1 MKNTKFITE
10 GAALLAIYAMLLLI
24 SMYVPI
30 LGTVVTFALP
40 LPFILLT
47 IRYRLSNAFIVFT
60 AALFITVI
68 VSQPMNLV
76 KTTMFGLI
84 GIVLGYMYK
93 KRKKP
98 VETLMAGTLVYL
110 IGIMLIYVASIKF
123 FNIDLMKQMQ
133 NMFNESMAQ
142 SEKIVTAAGMPISKE
157 QKELFTQF
165 NDVLQ
170 TLFPSLLVMVS
181 VCFSWIT
188 VMISGSV
195 LRKLKHDVIP
205 WPKFKD
211 IQLPKSIVWYY
222 VIFILLSTF
231 IKVEPTSYLHMVFSN
246 LYVIFALLL
255 VLQGLTFI
263 AFIAHSKGFT
273 KGVPI
278 ISFIVCMFIPMMFPL
293 VTIFIVCM
301 FIPMMFPL
309 VTILGIIDLGISL
322 RSKIGE

>member
-30 LGTVVTFALP
+30 LGAVVTFALP

-47 IRYRLSNAFIVFT
+47 IRYKLSSAFVIFT

-93 KRKKP
+93 KQKKP
-98 VETLMAGTLVYL
+98 VEILMAGTLAYL
-110 IGIMLIYVASIKF
+110 IGLMLIYVASIKF

-133 NMFNESMAQ
+133 NMFNESMTQ

-157 QKELFTQF
+157 QKELFAQF

-188 VMISGSV
+188 VMISSSV
-195 LRKLKHDVIP
+195 LRKIKHGVIP

-263 AFIAHSKGFT
+263 AFLAHSKGFT

-278 ISFIVCMFIPMMFPL
+278 ISFIACMFIPML
-293 VTIFIVCM
+293 
-301 FIPMMFPL
+301 FPL

-322 RSKIGE
+322 RSKIGG

>member
-10 GAALLAIYAMLLLI
+10 GAALLAIYAILLLI

-30 LGTVVTFALP
+30 LGAVVTFVLP
-40 LPFILLT
+40 FPFILLT
-47 IRYRLSNAFIVFT
+47 IRYKLSSAFVIFT

-84 GIVLGYMYK
+84 GIVLGDMYK
-93 KRKKP
+93 KQKKP
-98 VETLMAGTLVYL
+98 VEILMAGTLAYL

-133 NMFNESMAQ
+133 NMFNESMTQ

-157 QKELFTQF
+157 QKELFAQF

-263 AFIAHSKGFT
+263 AFLAHSKGFT

-278 ISFIVCMFIPMMFPL
+278 ISFIACMFIPML
-293 VTIFIVCM
+293 
-301 FIPMMFPL
+301 FPL

-322 RSKIGE
+322 RSKIGG

>member
-47 IRYRLSNAFIVFT
+47 IRYRLSNAFVIFT

-93 KRKKP
+93 KQKKP
-98 VETLMAGTLVYL
+98 VEILMAGTLAYL

-123 FNIDLMKQMQ
+123 FNIDLMKKMQ
-133 NMFNESMAQ
+133 NMLNESMAQ

-157 QKELFTQF
+157 QKELFAQF

-263 AFIAHSKGFT
+263 AFLAHSKGFT

-278 ISFIVCMFIPMMFPL
+278 ISFIVCMFIPML
-293 VTIFIVCM
+293 
-301 FIPMMFPL
+301 FPL

-322 RSKIGE
+322 RSKIGG

>member
-30 LGTVVTFALP
+30 LGAVVTFALP

-47 IRYRLSNAFIVFT
+47 IRYKLSSAFVIFT

-93 KRKKP
+93 KQKKP
-98 VETLMAGTLVYL
+98 VEILMAGTLAYL

-133 NMFNESMAQ
+133 NMFNESMTQ

-157 QKELFTQF
+157 QKELFAQF

-246 LYVIFALLL
+246 LYVIFTLLL

-263 AFIAHSKGFT
+263 AFLAHSKGFT

-278 ISFIVCMFIPMMFPL
+278 ISFIACMFIPML
-293 VTIFIVCM
+293 
-301 FIPMMFPL
+301 FPL

-322 RSKIGE
+322 RSKIGG

>member
-1 MKNTKFITE
+1 MRNTKFITE

-47 IRYRLSNAFIVFT
+47 IRYKISNAFVIFT

-84 GIVLGYMYK
+84 GIVLGHMYK
-93 KRKKP
+93 KQKKP
-98 VETLMAGTLVYL
+98 VEILMAGTLAYL

-157 QKELFTQF
+157 QKELFAQF

-211 IQLPKSIVWYY
+211 IQIPKSIVWYY
-222 VIFILLSTF
+222 VVFILLSTF

-263 AFIAHSKGFT
+263 AFLAHSKGFT

-278 ISFIVCMFIPMMFPL
+278 ISFIACMFIPML
-293 VTIFIVCM
+293 
-301 FIPMMFPL
+301 FPL

-322 RSKIGE
+322 RSKIGG

>member
-1 MKNTKFITE
+1 MMKNTKFITE

-47 IRYRLSNAFIVFT
+47 IRYRLSNAFVIFT

-98 VETLMAGTLVYL
+98 VEILMAGTLAYL

-142 SEKIVTAAGMPISKE
+142 SEKIVNAAGMPISEE

-195 LRKLKHDVIP
+195 LRKLKHDVMP

-263 AFIAHSKGFT
+263 TFIAHSKGFT

-278 ISFIVCMFIPMMFPL
+278 ISFIACMFIPML
-293 VTIFIVCM
+293 
-301 FIPMMFPL
+301 FPL

-322 RSKIGE
+322 RSKIGG

>member
-30 LGTVVTFALP
+30 LGAVVTFALP

-47 IRYRLSNAFIVFT
+47 IRYRLSNTFVIFT

-93 KRKKP
+93 KRKRP
-98 VETLMAGTLVYL
+98 VEILMAGTLAYL

-142 SEKIVTAAGMPISKE
+142 SEKIVNAAGMPISKE
-157 QKELFTQF
+157 QKELFSQF

-181 VCFSWIT
+181 VCLSWIT

-211 IQLPKSIVWYY
+211 IQIPKSIVWYY

-278 ISFIVCMFIPMMFPL
+278 ISFIVCMFIPML
-293 VTIFIVCM
+293 
-301 FIPMMFPL
+301 FPL

-322 RSKIGE
+322 RSKIGG

>member
-30 LGTVVTFALP
+30 LGTVVTFVLP

-47 IRYRLSNAFIVFT
+47 IRYRLSNAFVIFT

-93 KRKKP
+93 KQKRP
-98 VETLMAGTLVYL
+98 VEILMAGTLAYL

-123 FNIDLMKQMQ
+123 FDIDLMKQMQ

-142 SEKIVTAAGMPISKE
+142 SEKIVNAAGMPISKE
-157 QKELFTQF
+157 QKDLFSQF

-195 LRKLKHDVIP
+195 LRKLKHDVTP

-278 ISFIVCMFIPMMFPL
+278 ISFIVCMFIPML
-293 VTIFIVCM
+293 
-301 FIPMMFPL
+301 FPL

-322 RSKIGE
+322 RSKIGG

>member
-1 MKNTKFITE
+1 VKQTKFITE
-10 GAALLAIYAMLLLI
+10 GAALLAIYAILLLI

-47 IRYRLSNAFIVFT
+47 IRHKLSNVLVVFV
-60 AALFITVI
+60 AALFVTII

-76 KTTMFGLI
+76 KTIMFGLI

-93 KRKKP
+93 TRKKP
-98 VETLMAGTLVYL
+98 VEILIAGTLAYL
-110 IGIMLIYVASIKF
+110 IGFVLIYVASIKF
-123 FNIDLMKQMQ
+123 FNIDIMKQMQ
-133 NMFNESMAQ
+133 SMFSESMVQ
-142 SEKIVTAAGMPISKE
+142 SEKIVSAIGMPISKE
-157 QKELFTQF
+157 QKELLTQM
-165 NDVLQ
+165 NDILQ
-170 TLFPSLLVMVS
+170 SLFPSILVLVS

-188 VMISGSV
+188 VIISGSV
-195 LRKLKHDVIP
+195 LKKLKHDIIP

-222 VIFILLSTF
+222 VIFILLATF

-246 LYVIFALLL
+246 LYVIFTLLL

-263 AFIAHSKGFT
+263 SFLAYRKGFT

-278 ISFIVCMFIPMMFPL
+278 ISFIVCMFIPML
-293 VTIFIVCM
+293 
-301 FIPMMFPL
+301 FPL

>member
-47 IRYRLSNAFIVFT
+47 IRYRLSNAFVIFT

-76 KTTMFGLI
+76 KTIMFGLI

-93 KRKKP
+93 KQKKP
-98 VETLMAGTLVYL
+98 VEILMAGTLAYL

-133 NMFNESMAQ
+133 NMLNESMAQ

-157 QKELFTQF
+157 QKELFAQF

-211 IQLPKSIVWYY
+211 IRLPKSTVWYY

-246 LYVIFALLL
+246 LYVIFTLLL

-263 AFIAHSKGFT
+263 AFLAHSKGFT

-278 ISFIVCMFIPMMFPL
+278 ISFIVCMFIPML
-293 VTIFIVCM
+293 
-301 FIPMMFPL
+301 FPL

-322 RSKIGE
+322 RSKIGG

>member
-1 MKNTKFITE
+1 MKQTKFITE
-10 GAALLAIYAMLLLI
+10 GAALLVIYAILLLI

-47 IRYRLSNAFIVFT
+47 IRHKLSNVLVIFV
-60 AALFITVI
+60 AALFVTII

-76 KTTMFGLI
+76 KTIMFGLI

-93 KRKKP
+93 TRKKP
-98 VETLMAGTLVYL
+98 VEILIAGTLAYL
-110 IGIMLIYVASIKF
+110 IGFVLIYVASIKF
-123 FNIDLMKQMQ
+123 FNIDIMKQMQ
-133 NMFNESMAQ
+133 SVFSESMVQ
-142 SEKIVTAAGMPISKE
+142 SEKIVSAIGMPISKE
-157 QKELFTQF
+157 QKELLTQM
-165 NDVLQ
+165 NDILQ
-170 TLFPSLLVMVS
+170 SLFPSILVLVS

-188 VMISGSV
+188 VIISGSV
-195 LRKLKHDVIP
+195 LKKLKHDIIP

-211 IQLPKSIVWYY
+211 LQLPKSIVWYY
-222 VIFILLSTF
+222 VIFILLATF
-231 IKVEPTSYLHMVFSN
+231 IKVDPTSYLHMVFSN

-263 AFIAHSKGFT
+263 SFLAYRKGFT
-273 KGVPI
+273 EGVPI
-278 ISFIVCMFIPMMFPL
+278 ISFIVCMFIPML
-293 VTIFIVCM
+293 
-301 FIPMMFPL
+301 FPL

>member
-98 VETLMAGTLVYL
+98 VETLMAGTLAYL

-142 SEKIVTAAGMPISKE
+142 SEKIVNAAGMPISKE
-157 QKELFTQF
+157 QKELFAQF

-293 VTIFIVCM
+293 VTI
-301 FIPMMFPL
+301 
-309 VTILGIIDLGISL
+309 LGIIDLGISL

>member
-1 MKNTKFITE
+1 MMKNTKFITE

-30 LGTVVTFALP
+30 LGAVVTFALP

-47 IRYRLSNAFIVFT
+47 IRYKLSSAFVIFT

-93 KRKKP
+93 KQKKP
-98 VETLMAGTLVYL
+98 VEILMAGTLAYL

-133 NMFNESMAQ
+133 NMFNESMTQ

-157 QKELFTQF
+157 QKELFVQF

-170 TLFPSLLVMVS
+170 TLLPSLLVMVS

-263 AFIAHSKGFT
+263 AFLAHSKGFT

-278 ISFIVCMFIPMMFPL
+278 ISFIACMFIPML
-293 VTIFIVCM
+293 
-301 FIPMMFPL
+301 FPL

-322 RSKIGE
+322 RSKIGG

>member
-30 LGTVVTFALP
+30 LGAVVTFALP

-47 IRYRLSNAFIVFT
+47 IRYKLSSAFVIFT

-93 KRKKP
+93 KQKKP
-98 VETLMAGTLVYL
+98 VEILMAGTLAYL

-123 FNIDLMKQMQ
+123 FNIDLMKQIQ
-133 NMFNESMAQ
+133 NMFNESMTQ

-157 QKELFTQF
+157 QKELFVQM
-165 NDVLQ
+165 NDILQ
-170 TLFPSLLVMVS
+170 TVFPSILVMVS
-181 VCFSWIT
+181 VCLSWIT
-188 VMISGSV
+188 VIISGSA

-263 AFIAHSKGFT
+263 AFLAHSKGFT

-278 ISFIVCMFIPMMFPL
+278 ISFIACMFIPML
-293 VTIFIVCM
+293 
-301 FIPMMFPL
+301 FPL

-322 RSKIGE
+322 RSKIGG

>member
-1 MKNTKFITE
+1 MKQTKFITE
-10 GAALLAIYAMLLLI
+10 GAALLAIYVILLLI
-24 SMYVPI
+24 SKYVPI

-47 IRYRLSNAFIVFT
+47 IRHKLSNVLMIFV
-60 AALFITVI
+60 AALFVTII

-76 KTTMFGLI
+76 KTIMFGLI

-93 KRKKP
+93 TRKKP
-98 VETLMAGTLVYL
+98 VEILIAGTLAYL
-110 IGIMLIYVASIKF
+110 IGFVLIYVASIKF
-123 FNIDLMKQMQ
+123 FNIDIMKQMQ
-133 NMFNESMAQ
+133 SMFSESMVQ
-142 SEKIVTAAGMPISKE
+142 SEKIVSATGMPISKE
-157 QKELFTQF
+157 QKELLTQM
-165 NDVLQ
+165 NDILQ
-170 TLFPSLLVMVS
+170 SLFPSILVLVS

-188 VMISGSV
+188 VIISGSV
-195 LRKLKHDVIP
+195 LKKLKHDIIS

-222 VIFILLSTF
+222 VIFILLATF

-263 AFIAHSKGFT
+263 SFLAYRKGFT

-278 ISFIVCMFIPMMFPL
+278 ISFIVCMFIPML
-293 VTIFIVCM
+293 
-301 FIPMMFPL
+301 FPL

>member
-1 MKNTKFITE
+1 MMKNTKFITE

-30 LGTVVTFALP
+30 LGTVVTFGLP

-47 IRYRLSNAFIVFT
+47 IRYRLSNAFVIFT

-93 KRKKP
+93 KQKKP
-98 VETLMAGTLVYL
+98 VEILMAGTLAYL

-133 NMFNESMAQ
+133 NMLNESMAQ

-157 QKELFTQF
+157 QKELFAQF

-188 VMISGSV
+188 IMISGSV
-195 LRKLKHDVIP
+195 LRKLKHDVIT

-263 AFIAHSKGFT
+263 AFLAHSKGFT

-278 ISFIVCMFIPMMFPL
+278 ISFIVCMFIPML
-293 VTIFIVCM
+293 
-301 FIPMMFPL
+301 FPL

-322 RSKIGE
+322 RSKIGG

>member
-30 LGTVVTFALP
+30 LGAVVTFALL

-47 IRYRLSNAFIVFT
+47 IRYKLSSAFVIFT

-93 KRKKP
+93 KQKKP
-98 VETLMAGTLVYL
+98 VEILMAGTLAYL

-133 NMFNESMAQ
+133 NMFNESMTQ

-157 QKELFTQF
+157 QKELFVQM
-165 NDVLQ
+165 NDILQ
-170 TLFPSLLVMVS
+170 TVFPSILVMVS
-181 VCFSWIT
+181 VCLSWIT
-188 VMISGSV
+188 VIISGSA

-263 AFIAHSKGFT
+263 AFLAHSKGFT

-278 ISFIVCMFIPMMFPL
+278 ISFIACMFIPML
-293 VTIFIVCM
+293 
-301 FIPMMFPL
+301 FPL

-322 RSKIGE
+322 RSKIGG

>member
-10 GAALLAIYAMLLLI
+10 GAALLVIYAMLLLI

-98 VETLMAGTLVYL
+98 VETLMAGTLAYL

-157 QKELFTQF
+157 QKELFAQF

-293 VTIFIVCM
+293 VTI
-301 FIPMMFPL
+301 
-309 VTILGIIDLGISL
+309 LGIIDLGISL

>member
-1 MKNTKFITE
+1 MRNTKFITE

-47 IRYRLSNAFIVFT
+47 IRYKISNAFVIFT
-60 AALFITVI
+60 AVLFITVI

-84 GIVLGYMYK
+84 GIVLGHMYK
-93 KRKKP
+93 KQKKP
-98 VETLMAGTLVYL
+98 VEILMAGTLAYL

-157 QKELFTQF
+157 QKELFAQF

-222 VIFILLSTF
+222 VVFILLSTF

-263 AFIAHSKGFT
+263 AFLAHSKGFT

-278 ISFIVCMFIPMMFPL
+278 ISFIACMFIPML
-293 VTIFIVCM
+293 
-301 FIPMMFPL
+301 FPL

-322 RSKIGE
+322 RSKIGG

>member
-1 MKNTKFITE
+1 MKQTKFITE
-10 GAALLAIYAMLLLI
+10 GAALLAIYVILLLI

-30 LGTVVTFALP
+30 LGTVVTFVLP

-47 IRYRLSNAFIVFT
+47 IRYKLSNVLVIFV
-60 AALFITVI
+60 AALFVTII

-93 KRKKP
+93 TRKKP
-98 VETLMAGTLVYL
+98 VEILIAGTLAYL
-110 IGIMLIYVASIKF
+110 IGFVLIYVASIKF
-123 FNIDLMKQMQ
+123 FNIDIMKQMQ
-133 NMFNESMAQ
+133 SVFSESMVQ
-142 SEKIVTAAGMPISKE
+142 SEKIVSAIGMPISKE
-157 QKELFTQF
+157 QKELLTQM
-165 NDVLQ
+165 NDILQ
-170 TLFPSLLVMVS
+170 SLFPSILVLVS

-188 VMISGSV
+188 VIISGSV
-195 LRKLKHDVIP
+195 LKKLKHDIIP

-211 IQLPKSIVWYY
+211 LQLPKSIVWYY
-222 VIFILLSTF
+222 VIFILLATF
-231 IKVEPTSYLHMVFSN
+231 IKVDPASYLHMVFSN

-263 AFIAHSKGFT
+263 SFLAYRKGFT

-278 ISFIVCMFIPMMFPL
+278 ISFIVCMFIPML
-293 VTIFIVCM
+293 
-301 FIPMMFPL
+301 FPL

>member
-47 IRYRLSNAFIVFT
+47 IRYKLSSAFVIFT

-76 KTTMFGLI
+76 KTTMFGVI

-93 KRKKP
+93 KQKKP
-98 VETLMAGTLVYL
+98 VEILMAGTLAYL

-133 NMFNESMAQ
+133 NMFNESMTQ

-157 QKELFTQF
+157 QKELFAQF

-263 AFIAHSKGFT
+263 AFLAHSKGFT

-278 ISFIVCMFIPMMFPL
+278 ISFIACMFIPML
-293 VTIFIVCM
+293 
-301 FIPMMFPL
+301 FPL

-322 RSKIGE
+322 RSKIGG

>member
-1 MKNTKFITE
+1 MMKNTKFITE
-10 GAALLAIYAMLLLI
+10 GATLLAIYAMLLLI

-30 LGTVVTFALP
+30 LGRVVTFALP

-47 IRYRLSNAFIVFT
+47 IRYRLSNNFVIFT

-93 KRKKP
+93 KQKKP
-98 VETLMAGTLVYL
+98 IEILMAGTLAYL

-133 NMFNESMAQ
+133 NMLNESMAQ

-157 QKELFTQF
+157 QKELFAQF

-195 LRKLKHDVIP
+195 LRKLKHDVKP

-255 VLQGLTFI
+255 VIQGLTFI
-263 AFIAHSKGFT
+263 AFLAHSKGFT
-273 KGVPI
+273 KGIPI
-278 ISFIVCMFIPMMFPL
+278 ISFIVCMFIPML
-293 VTIFIVCM
+293 
-301 FIPMMFPL
+301 FPL

-322 RSKIGE
+322 RSKIGG

>member
-1 MKNTKFITE
+1 MKQTKFITE
-10 GAALLAIYAMLLLI
+10 GAALLAIYVILLLI

-47 IRYRLSNAFIVFT
+47 IRHKLSNVLMIFV
-60 AALFITVI
+60 AALFVTII

-76 KTTMFGLI
+76 KTIMFGLI

-93 KRKKP
+93 TRKKP
-98 VETLMAGTLVYL
+98 VEILIAGTLAYL
-110 IGIMLIYVASIKF
+110 IGFVLIYVASIKF
-123 FNIDLMKQMQ
+123 FNIDIMKQMQ
-133 NMFNESMAQ
+133 SMFSETMVQ
-142 SEKIVTAAGMPISKE
+142 SEKIVSATGMPISKE
-157 QKELFTQF
+157 QKELLTQM
-165 NDVLQ
+165 NDILQ
-170 TLFPSLLVMVS
+170 SLFPSILVLVS

-188 VMISGSV
+188 VIISGSV
-195 LRKLKHDVIP
+195 LKKLKHDIIS

-222 VIFILLSTF
+222 VIFILLATF

-263 AFIAHSKGFT
+263 SFLAYRKGFT

-278 ISFIVCMFIPMMFPL
+278 ISFIVCMFIPML
-293 VTIFIVCM
+293 
-301 FIPMMFPL
+301 FPL

>member
-30 LGTVVTFALP
+30 LGAVVTFALP

-47 IRYRLSNAFIVFT
+47 IRYKLSSAFVIFT

-93 KRKKP
+93 KQKKP
-98 VETLMAGTLVYL
+98 VEILMAGTLAYL

-133 NMFNESMAQ
+133 NMFNESMTQ
-142 SEKIVTAAGMPISKE
+142 SEKIVTAAGMPISKG
-157 QKELFTQF
+157 QKELFVQM
-165 NDVLQ
+165 NDILQ
-170 TLFPSLLVMVS
+170 TVFPSILVMVS
-181 VCFSWIT
+181 VCLSWIT
-188 VMISGSV
+188 VIISGSA
-195 LRKLKHDVIP
+195 LRKLKHDVIL

-263 AFIAHSKGFT
+263 AFLAHSKGFT

-278 ISFIVCMFIPMMFPL
+278 ISFIACMFIPML
-293 VTIFIVCM
+293 
-301 FIPMMFPL
+301 FPL

-322 RSKIGE
+322 RSKIGG

>member
-47 IRYRLSNAFIVFT
+47 IRYKISNAFVIFT

-84 GIVLGYMYK
+84 GIVLGHMYK
-93 KRKKP
+93 KQKKP
-98 VETLMAGTLVYL
+98 VEILMAGTLAYL

-157 QKELFTQF
+157 QKELFAQF

-222 VIFILLSTF
+222 VVFILLSTF

-263 AFIAHSKGFT
+263 AFLAHSKGFT

-278 ISFIVCMFIPMMFPL
+278 ISFIACMFIPML
-293 VTIFIVCM
+293 
-301 FIPMMFPL
+301 FPL

-322 RSKIGE
+322 RSKIGG

>member
-10 GAALLAIYAMLLLI
+10 GATLLAIYAMLLLI

-30 LGTVVTFALP
+30 LGRVVTFALP

-47 IRYRLSNAFIVFT
+47 IRYRLSNNFVIFT

-93 KRKKP
+93 KQKKP
-98 VETLMAGTLVYL
+98 IEILMAGTLAYL

-133 NMFNESMAQ
+133 NMLNESMAQ

-157 QKELFTQF
+157 QKELFAQF

-195 LRKLKHDVIP
+195 LRKLKHDVKP

-255 VLQGLTFI
+255 VIQGLTFI
-263 AFIAHSKGFT
+263 AFLAHSKGFT
-273 KGVPI
+273 KGIPI
-278 ISFIVCMFIPMMFPL
+278 ISFIVCMFIPML
-293 VTIFIVCM
+293 
-301 FIPMMFPL
+301 FPL

-322 RSKIGE
+322 RSKIGG

>member
-1 MKNTKFITE
+1 MMKNTKFITE

-47 IRYRLSNAFIVFT
+47 IRYRLSNAFVIFT

-93 KRKKP
+93 KQKKP
-98 VETLMAGTLVYL
+98 VEILKAGTLAYL

-133 NMFNESMAQ
+133 NMLNESMAQ

-157 QKELFTQF
+157 QKELFAQF

-188 VMISGSV
+188 IMISGSV
-195 LRKLKHDVIP
+195 LRKLKHDVIT

-263 AFIAHSKGFT
+263 AFLAHSKGFT

-278 ISFIVCMFIPMMFPL
+278 ISFIVCMFIPML
-293 VTIFIVCM
+293 
-301 FIPMMFPL
+301 FPL

-322 RSKIGE
+322 RSKIGG

>member
-1 MKNTKFITE
+1 MKQTKFITE
-10 GAALLAIYAMLLLI
+10 GAALLAIYAILLLI

-47 IRYRLSNAFIVFT
+47 IRHKLSNVLVIFVV
-60 AALFITVI
+60 ALFVTVI

-76 KTTMFGLI
+76 KTIMFGLI
-84 GIVLGYMYK
+84 GIVLGYTYK
-93 KRKKP
+93 TRKKP
-98 VETLMAGTLVYL
+98 VEILIAGTLAYL
-110 IGIMLIYVASIKF
+110 IGFVLIYVASIKF
-123 FNIDLMKQMQ
+123 FNIDIMKQMQ
-133 NMFNESMAQ
+133 SVFSESMVQ
-142 SEKIVTAAGMPISKE
+142 SEKIVSAIGMPISKE
-157 QKELFTQF
+157 QKELLTQM
-165 NDVLQ
+165 NDILQ
-170 TLFPSLLVMVS
+170 LLFPSILVLVS

-188 VMISGSV
+188 VIISGSV
-195 LRKLKHDVIP
+195 LKKLKHDIIP

-211 IQLPKSIVWYY
+211 LQLPKSIVWYY
-222 VIFILLSTF
+222 VIFILLATF
-231 IKVEPTSYLHMVFSN
+231 IKVDPTSYLHMVFSN

-263 AFIAHSKGFT
+263 SFLAYRKGFT

-278 ISFIVCMFIPMMFPL
+278 ISFIVCMFIPML
-293 VTIFIVCM
+293 
-301 FIPMMFPL
+301 FPL

>member
-98 VETLMAGTLVYL
+98 VETLMAGTLAYL

-157 QKELFTQF
+157 QKELFAQF

-293 VTIFIVCM
+293 VTI
-301 FIPMMFPL
+301 
-309 VTILGIIDLGISL
+309 LGIIDLGISL

>member
-30 LGTVVTFALP
+30 LGRVVTFALP

-47 IRYRLSNAFIVFT
+47 IRYRLSNTFVIFT

-93 KRKKP
+93 KQKKP
-98 VETLMAGTLVYL
+98 IEILMAGTLAYL

-133 NMFNESMAQ
+133 NMLNESMAQ

-157 QKELFTQF
+157 QKELLAQF

-195 LRKLKHDVIP
+195 LRKLKHDVKP

-255 VLQGLTFI
+255 LIQGLTFI
-263 AFIAHSKGFT
+263 AFLAHSKGFT
-273 KGVPI
+273 KGIPI
-278 ISFIVCMFIPMMFPL
+278 ISFIVCMFIPML
-293 VTIFIVCM
+293 
-301 FIPMMFPL
+301 FPL

-322 RSKIGE
+322 RSKIGG

>member
-47 IRYRLSNAFIVFT
+47 IRYRLSNAFVIFT

-84 GIVLGYMYK
+84 GIILGYMYK

-98 VETLMAGTLVYL
+98 VEILMAGTLAYL

-142 SEKIVTAAGMPISKE
+142 SEKIVNAAGMPISEE

-181 VCFSWIT
+181 VCLSWIT

-195 LRKLKHDVIP
+195 LRKLKHDVMP

-278 ISFIVCMFIPMMFPL
+278 ISFIVCMFIPML
-293 VTIFIVCM
+293 
-301 FIPMMFPL
+301 FPL

-322 RSKIGE
+322 RSKIGG

>member
-1 MKNTKFITE
+1 MKQTKFITE
-10 GAALLAIYAMLLLI
+10 GAALLAIYAILLLI

-47 IRYRLSNAFIVFT
+47 IRHKLSNVLVIFVE
-60 AALFITVI
+60 ALFVTII

-76 KTTMFGLI
+76 KTIMFGLI

-93 KRKKP
+93 TRKKP
-98 VETLMAGTLVYL
+98 VEILIAGTLAYL
-110 IGIMLIYVASIKF
+110 IGFVLIYVASIKF
-123 FNIDLMKQMQ
+123 FNIDIMKQMQ
-133 NMFNESMAQ
+133 SVFSESMVQ
-142 SEKIVTAAGMPISKE
+142 SEKIVSAIGMPISKE
-157 QKELFTQF
+157 QKELLTQM
-165 NDVLQ
+165 NDILQ
-170 TLFPSLLVMVS
+170 SLFPSILVLVS

-188 VMISGSV
+188 VIISGSV
-195 LRKLKHDVIP
+195 LKKLKHDIIP

-211 IQLPKSIVWYY
+211 LQLPKSIVWYY
-222 VIFILLSTF
+222 VIFILLATF
-231 IKVEPTSYLHMVFSN
+231 IKVDPTSYLHMVFSN

-263 AFIAHSKGFT
+263 SFLAYRKGFT

-278 ISFIVCMFIPMMFPL
+278 ISFIVCMFIPML
-293 VTIFIVCM
+293 
-301 FIPMMFPL
+301 FPL

>member
-47 IRYRLSNAFIVFT
+47 IRYRLSNAFVIFT

-98 VETLMAGTLVYL
+98 VEILMAGTLAYL

-123 FNIDLMKQMQ
+123 FNIDLMKKMQ

-142 SEKIVTAAGMPISKE
+142 SEKIVNAAGMPISEE

-195 LRKLKHDVIP
+195 LRKLKHDVMP

-263 AFIAHSKGFT
+263 AFVAHSKGFT

-278 ISFIVCMFIPMMFPL
+278 ISFIACMFIPML
-293 VTIFIVCM
+293 
-301 FIPMMFPL
+301 FPL

-322 RSKIGE
+322 RSKIGG

>member
-1 MKNTKFITE
+1 MMRNTKFITE

-47 IRYRLSNAFIVFT
+47 IRYKISNAFVIFT

-84 GIVLGYMYK
+84 GIVLGHMYK
-93 KRKKP
+93 KQKKP
-98 VETLMAGTLVYL
+98 VEILMAGTLAYL

-157 QKELFTQF
+157 QKELFAQF

-222 VIFILLSTF
+222 VVFILLSTF

-263 AFIAHSKGFT
+263 AFLAHSKGFT

-278 ISFIVCMFIPMMFPL
+278 ISFIACMFIPML
-293 VTIFIVCM
+293 
-301 FIPMMFPL
+301 FPL

-322 RSKIGE
+322 RSKIGG

>member
-30 LGTVVTFALP
+30 LGAVVTFALP

-47 IRYRLSNAFIVFT
+47 IRYKLSSAFVIFT

-93 KRKKP
+93 KQKKP
-98 VETLMAGTLVYL
+98 VEILMAGTLAYL

-133 NMFNESMAQ
+133 NMFNESMTQ

-157 QKELFTQF
+157 QKELFAQF

-246 LYVIFALLL
+246 LYVIFTLLL

-263 AFIAHSKGFT
+263 AFLAHSKGFT

-278 ISFIVCMFIPMMFPL
+278 ISFIVCMFIPML
-293 VTIFIVCM
+293 
-301 FIPMMFPL
+301 FPL

-322 RSKIGE
+322 RSKIGG